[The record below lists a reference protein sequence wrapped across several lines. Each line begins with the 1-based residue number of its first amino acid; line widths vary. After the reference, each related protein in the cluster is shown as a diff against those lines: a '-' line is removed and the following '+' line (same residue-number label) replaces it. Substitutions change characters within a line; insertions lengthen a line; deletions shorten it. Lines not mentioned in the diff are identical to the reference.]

1 MLGFD
6 HFTTA
11 FQFYFK
17 KRERERERER
27 GTEKETIGEKI
38 RKEYDK

>member
-17 KRERERERER
+17 KRERERER